1 MNTLPNPTTKH
12 QDDFISIVCHELKT
26 PLTLLSAHVQILNK
40 KLEAVDDSIVG
51 SSLAKAEEQIRKI
64 GKLINGFLN
73 ASFLESGVIDIHKSD
88 FKLNHL
94 IGEVVQ
100 ETRGLVKNQ
109 FIITDC
115 DAPIIVNADRDKI
128 ACVLSNLIC
137 NAIKYSPEGK
147 CIYVQCFH
155 SPNQAIVRVRD
166 EGAGIKPE
174 NLDRLFERFFRADC
188 KEIKKEE
195 GFGIGLYLSSA
206 IIQQHGGNI
215 WAESEFGNGATF
227 YFSLPLS

>member
-1 MNTLPNPTTKH
+1 MTHYPNATTTN

-26 PLTLLSAHVQILNK
+26 PLTLLSAHVQILSK
-40 KLEAVDDSIVG
+40 KLEQNEDATIG
-51 SSLAKAEEQIRKI
+51 TSLAKAEEQIKKI

-73 ASFLESGVIDIHKSD
+73 ASFLESGVIDICKTD

-94 IGEVVQ
+94 IGEVIQ

-109 FIITDC
+109 FIVTDC
-115 DAPIIVNADRDKI
+115 DAPVTVHADRDKI
-128 ACVLSNLIC
+128 SCVLSNLLC

-155 SPNQAIVRVRD
+155 SATQAIVRVRD
-166 EGAGIKPE
+166 EGVGIKPE
-174 NLDRLFERFFRADC
+174 DLDRLFERFFRADC
-188 KEIKKEE
+188 KEVKKVE

-206 IIQQHGGNI
+206 IIQQHGGSI
-215 WAESEFGNGATF
+215 WAESEYGNGSIF
-227 YFSLPLS
+227 YFSLPL